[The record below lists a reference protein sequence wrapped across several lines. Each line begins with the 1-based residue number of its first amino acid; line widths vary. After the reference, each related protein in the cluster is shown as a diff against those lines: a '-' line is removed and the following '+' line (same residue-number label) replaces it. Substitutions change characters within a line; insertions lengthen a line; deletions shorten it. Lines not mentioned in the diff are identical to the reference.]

1 MRTIK
6 SKILTLN
13 SILVLVVTLL
23 LGITSAFLN
32 YRGTLITLRS
42 NLQTCVT
49 IASKELKNKLD
60 IYKSIIIE
68 ISDYNRI
75 KTDDYTK
82 EQKIDFLNY
91 KTNFHREFLDS
102 GYVMT
107 NGIDEEKNID
117 YSSEEWF
124 KKSIQGEV
132 YITSPKISDDKSKA
146 FMIISSP
153 VKNEGQIKGV
163 IYFVLDAKE
172 LSDIVAEI
180 KLGEN
185 GSTYIINENVD
196 TIAHSDY
203 KSVLNKN
210 NSVEM
215 AKSNPSLKEISEIQT
230 KMAKGERGYGEYT
243 YNKQK
248 RIIIYAPIDGTTWS
262 LGVAIIKS
270 EFMQT
275 AIWGILATIV
285 IAIISI
291 ILVIVVTIIVANS
304 ISKPIKQCVDR
315 LSLLSKGDLTSPM
328 PEINTKD
335 ETKILSDSTKQVIS
349 DVNMMIENEIQT
361 FREIG
366 RGNLSVEIPKI
377 YRKDFEPLEIEMNGI
392 IKSLTILVK
401 NIISSSEYVAS
412 SAEQVASSAHSI
424 SQGATEQA
432 SIVEELSA
440 TTTDI
445 LEKVEYNANSAVNAS
460 NISDEAS
467 LKLKD
472 GNYQIETMIE
482 AMKNISE
489 STNQI
494 SQIIK
499 TINDIATQTNLLS
512 LNASI
517 EAARAGEAGKG
528 FSVVAHEIS
537 NLASQSREAVL
548 DTSALIE
555 NSIQSVKNGINIVNQ
570 VSQTLISII
579 ESVQKTS
586 SLTSEI
592 SEASQQ
598 QTTSIKQITQGIDQV
613 ILVIESNSAMAEQ
626 SVATSEQLAS
636 QAQSLKE
643 LIQKF
648 KLKD

>member
-1 MRTIK
+1 MKSIK

-13 SILVLVVTLL
+13 TILVVVVVLL
-23 LGITSAFLN
+23 LGITSIVLN
-32 YRGTLITLRS
+32 YKGTINNLRN
-42 NLQTCVT
+42 NLQTCTV
-49 IASKELKNKLD
+49 IATQEIKNKLD
-60 IYKSIIIE
+60 VYKSIIIE
-68 ISDYNRI
+68 VVSTNRM
-75 KTDDYTK
+75 KTDSYTR
-82 EQKIDFLNY
+82 EQKISYLQDKVSFY
-91 KTNFHREFLDS
+91 SEFLDY
-102 GYVMT
+102 GYVT
-107 NGIDEEKNID
+107 VNGLDEEKNIN

-124 KKSIQGEV
+124 KKSIQGEI
-132 YITSPKISDDKSKA
+132 YISDPKASDDKLKA
-146 FMIISSP
+146 TMILSSP
-153 VKNEGQIKGV
+153 IKNEGQIVAV

-172 LSDIVAEI
+172 LSDIVAGI

-185 GSTYIINENVD
+185 STAYIVNKNVD
-196 TIAHSDY
+196 TIAHSNY
-203 KSVLNKN
+203 QNVLNGDN
-210 NSVEM
+210 LVEI
-215 AKSNPSLKEISEIQT
+215 AKSNPDLKELSEIQI
-230 KMAKGERGYGEYT
+230 KMAKGETGYGEYT
-243 YNKQK
+243 YNKQE
-248 RIIIYAPIDGTTWS
+248 RIVTYAPIDGTTWS
-262 LGVAIIKS
+262 LGATTIKS
-270 EFMQT
+270 EFMQST
-275 AIWGILATIV
+275 TWGIITTIL
-285 IAIISI
+285 ISIISI
-291 ILVIVVTIIVANS
+291 ILVIVVTIIVTNS

-626 SVATSEQLAS
+626 SVATSEQLAN